1 MKSFRYF
8 CLAWAMLPCLAQAGP
23 ELNVGGLYDYLE
35 EGKSTLLKRVRNGGD
50 STAFV
55 KVSVVELVYD
65 GSGPPREVA
74 LEGLA
79 LEQRGLVVSPAR
91 LIVPSRGMQAVRLL

>member
-35 EGKSTLLKRVRNGGD
+35 EGKSTLLKRVRKIGR
-50 STAFV
+50 AHV
-55 KVSVVELVYD
+55 
-65 GSGPPREVA
+65 
-74 LEGLA
+74 
-79 LEQRGLVVSPAR
+79 
-91 LIVPSRGMQAVRLL
+91 